1 MFIEFGKINMILTLI
16 TSMFSI
22 LLKKNYYGYIILI
35 YSLMIGFHLLCI
47 EYFQNESFI
56 KYTSYPAYLT
66 LFVLISISFYVL
78 YKSKSTEISNKLI
91 SISQLLLSLVVM
103 LILKYGKS
111 KFEILNGKYINYI
124 PTLLFIGFLISVS
137 IIKDNQMIL
146 RKTYSEDMHKIR
158 KINKGI

>member
-1 MFIEFGKINMILTLI
+1 
-16 TSMFSI
+16 
-22 LLKKNYYGYIILI
+22 
-35 YSLMIGFHLLCI
+35 
-47 EYFQNESFI
+47 
-56 KYTSYPAYLT
+56 
-66 LFVLISISFYVL
+66 
-78 YKSKSTEISNKLI
+78 
-91 SISQLLLSLVVM
+91 M